1 MITTIAIPFTENEEF
16 IHAKKKKGNRPE
28 LILQIIPE
36 FELSFNQI
44 KHLSQDPICAV
55 KIFGV
60 YN

>member
-1 MITTIAIPFTENEEF
+1 MITTIAIPFTENEEL
-16 IHAKKKKGNRPE
+16 IHAKKGNRPE
-28 LILQIIPE
+28 LILEIIPE

-55 KIFGV
+55 KIFGI